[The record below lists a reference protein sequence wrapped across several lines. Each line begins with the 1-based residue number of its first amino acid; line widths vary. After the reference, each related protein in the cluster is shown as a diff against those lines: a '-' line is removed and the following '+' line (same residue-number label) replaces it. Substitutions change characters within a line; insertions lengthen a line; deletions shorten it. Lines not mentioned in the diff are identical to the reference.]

1 MICAKFYPMIKNSG
15 EKKKRLERLEK
26 TSQLQGSHFD
36 PELELVSV

>member
-1 MICAKFYPMIKNSG
+1 MIKNSG